1 MRGPS
6 VVGVGGPLAP
16 YAAGFGAHLLE
27 RGYAPSSAEDQLRL
41 MAHLSRWL
49 EEKRLEPAALTP
61 ELVGRFLDARR
72 AGYVKLTSRRALTPL
87 LDYLRGVDVVRDAP
101 AEASTAVDALLAG
114 YREYLVR
121 ERGLAPG
128 TVRLRE
134 QTARLFL
141 VGQPEPLELALR
153 RLESGDVTRFVLA
166 ECRSGPRGGLV
177 KDADQRPA
185 VAALVSARGGL
196 GARRAGAFGAERRWL
211 ATCLA
216 TARSEDR

>member
-49 EEKRLEPAALTP
+49 EEKRHEPAALTP

-141 VGQPEPLELALR
+141 VGQPEPLEL
-153 RLESGDVTRFVLA
+153 
-166 ECRSGPRGGLV
+166 CI
-177 KDADQRPA
+177 
-185 VAALVSARGGL
+185 AAA
-196 GARRAGAFGAERRWL
+196 
-211 ATCLA
+211 
-216 TARSEDR
+216 